1 MAGKRTFIS
10 AGGEEKHFRV
20 TSQLRECDKK
30 FCFCNYVIADGSPQ
44 KDNAAGSIQS
54 AWTSGNDP
62 NSLIEAKIRRKLHH
76 SSIFLPDKS
85 LVLLN

>member
-30 FCFCNYVIADGSPQ
+30 FCFCNYVIADGSPK
-44 KDNAAGSIQS
+44 KDNAAGSI
-54 AWTSGNDP
+54 
-62 NSLIEAKIRRKLHH
+62 
-76 SSIFLPDKS
+76 
-85 LVLLN
+85 